1 MINLKSKVT
10 SGVLNYFFLNPE
22 SSQYVNKLAKILEL
36 DPKNLY
42 RKLIELEEEGILI
55 SEFQG
60 QERYFK
66 LNNKYPLIESYRQI
80 IFKTVGIE
88 NQLKELFKDDKN
100 IKESYI
106 FGSYAKD
113 KMDANSDIDLLVV
126 VEQGSDQ
133 VYEKLAGIE
142 KRIQREI
149 NPVITNKDEYER
161 KLNEKNEFL
170 ENIFSNKN
178 IKVK

>member
-1 MINLKSKVT
+1 MINLRSKVT

-42 RKLIELEEEGILI
+42 RKLIELEEEGILA

-66 LNNKYPLIESYRQI
+66 LNKKYPLLESYRQI
-80 IFKTVGIE
+80 VLKTVGVE

-100 IKESYI
+100 IKEAYI

-113 KMDANSDIDLLVV
+113 KMDANSDIDVLIVA
-126 VEQGSDQ
+126 EHGSGQ
-133 VYEKLAGIE
+133 IYEKLVRIE
-142 KRIQREI
+142 KRIQREV
-149 NPVITNKDEYER
+149 NPVIMVKTEYDR
-161 KLNEKNEFL
+161 KLSEKNEFL
-170 ENIFSNKN
+170 ETIFSGKN